1 MVPMRKFSCIYV
13 FSSGSTLKSGE
24 TVSKVR
30 ML

>member
-1 MVPMRKFSCIYV
+1 MVPMRKFIYV

-24 TVSKVR
+24 TVSKVK